1 MGDVTIRDLRNRG
14 GDIVDRAATGE
25 RVTITR
31 DGTPVAELRPLPRP
45 PLDAA
50 AVLAGA
56 RLLPTVDPAALRTD
70 VDGVV
75 DPAL

>member
-1 MGDVTIRDLRNRG
+1 MRDLRNRG
-14 GDIVDRAATGE
+14 GDIVDRAARGE
-25 RVTITR
+25 HLTITR

-56 RLLPTVDPAALRTD
+56 RRLPPIDPDALRADIDD
-70 VDGVV
+70 VL
-75 DPAL
+75 DPML